1 MPERVMAV
9 VLAGGLAR
17 RRSRFTALSGAE
29 RIIFDANPV
38 DAAEIP
44 ARDQPREL
52 AIGCTRILIP
62 GRRSIQGWPSGT
74 SIDSEDTLAFSA
86 LGNVRPMI
94 ETMPLERAPEAYER
108 MMSGEARFRMVLTTG
123 L

>member
-1 MPERVMAV
+1 MSA
-9 VLAGGLAR
+9 AIGGLAVGGKLIVVGV
-17 RRSRFTALSGAE
+17 SPEPIKVSPLAL
-29 RIIFDANPV
+29 
-38 DAAEIP
+38 
-44 ARDQPREL
+44 
-52 AIGCTRILIP
+52 ILE
-62 GRRSIQGWPSGT
+62 RRSIQGWPSGT

-86 LGNVRPMI
+86 LTNIRPMI